1 MVEHEESDH
10 GVWSHPPRRH
20 GLQRTVPDPETISS
34 VQIDYDLSD
43 IQTDRSET
51 FSP

>member
-10 GVWSHPPRRH
+10 GVWLYPPGRH
-20 GLQRTVPDPETISS
+20 AVQRTVPDPETVFS

-43 IQTDRSET
+43 I
-51 FSP
+51 